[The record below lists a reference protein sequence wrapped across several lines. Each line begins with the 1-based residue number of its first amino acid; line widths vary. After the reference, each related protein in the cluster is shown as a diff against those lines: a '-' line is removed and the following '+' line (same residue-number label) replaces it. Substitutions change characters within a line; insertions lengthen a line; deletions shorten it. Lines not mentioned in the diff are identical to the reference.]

1 MFGALESGIQS
12 VENWFW
18 GVPLKYDHFAITI
31 AVLAATLVPAVA
43 ARANPQEKPAPQD
56 TEKIGPPPTTNKQA
70 KASDRKLLKEL
81 ETPYRRWLEED
92 VVYIITDDERKTF
105 LRLSTN
111 EEREQFVEMFWQKR
125 NPNPESPDN
134 EFKEEHYRRIA
145 YVNARY
151 ASGLPG
157 WRTDRG
163 HIYIM
168 WGPPDETDSHPSGGA
183 YERLPEEGGGS
194 TTAYPFEDWR
204 YRHIDG
210 IGDDVNIEFV
220 DTTWSGE
227 FHLTMDPCEKDA
239 LAKTNTGGT
248 SMSEIMGDS
257 TRADRFSNPNGTT
270 CSKSQATGGGIDP
283 LEFTRLQTFAD
294 ILTRPQVKNKELE
307 ALVTS
312 RILRNQL
319 IFEYQYSFLR
329 VTSDTVLVPITVQI
343 SNRQLTWETRDGVHS
358 AVLDVFGR
366 VSTLTGRVV
375 QTFEDTLNRDFPDS
389 LAQQSRQGMSVYQ
402 KAVPLRPGLYRL
414 DLVLKDVKSGNVG
427 VVGTSLRVPRYDY
440 EQLSAS
446 NLILA
451 DQMERVSSKQVGLG
465 QFVIGDAKVRPRV
478 NQSFTTGER
487 MSVYLQIYNLG
498 VDEKTHHSDVTYDFI
513 LTRLDGGTAK
523 EVFHKK
529 ETSDEFGQSG
539 QQVTLEKRIPL
550 AGLEP
555 GRYKFTVQVTD
566 NVSKQSISPTADFT
580 VKEAAAAAARN

>member
-1 MFGALESGIQS
+1 MTKTG
-12 VENWFW
+12 FW
-18 GVPLKYDHFAITI
+18 GVPLKYAQSAITV
-31 AVLAATLVPAVA
+31 ALLAATLVPAAA
-43 ARANPQEKPAPQD
+43 ARAKPQDKPVPQD
-56 TEKIGPPPTTNKQA
+56 TEKVGPPPEANKQA

-81 ETPYRRWLEED
+81 DTPYRRWLEED
-92 VVYIITDDERKTF
+92 VVYIITDEERKTF

-111 EEREQFVEMFWQKR
+111 EEREQFVETFWQKR

-145 YVNARY
+145 YANARF

-157 WRTDRG
+157 WKTDRG
-163 HIYIM
+163 RVYIT
-168 WGPPDETDSHPSGGA
+168 WGPPDERDAHPSGGA

-227 FHLTMDPCEKDA
+227 YRLTMDPCEKDA
-239 LAKTNTGGT
+239 LAHTNTGGM
-248 SMSEIMGDS
+248 SMSEVQGMS
-257 TRADRFSNPNGTT
+257 TRADRFTNPNGTT
-270 CSKSQATGGGIDP
+270 CSASQMADP
-283 LEFTRLQTFAD
+283 LDPHEFTRIQTFAD
-294 ILTRPQVKNKELE
+294 ILTTPELKNRELE

-312 RILRNQL
+312 KIVRNQL
-319 IFEYQYSFLR
+319 AFEYQYSFLR

-343 SNRQLTWETRDGVHS
+343 SNRQLTWETREGVHS
-358 AVLDVFGR
+358 AVLDVYGR
-366 VSTLTGRVV
+366 LSTLTGKVV
-375 QTFEDTLNRDFPDS
+375 QRFEDTLNRDFPDS
-389 LAQQSRQGMSVYQ
+389 LAQQARQGMSVYQ

-427 VVGTSLRVPRYDY
+427 VVGTSVRVPRYDY

-478 NQSFTTGER
+478 NQTFTPAES

-498 VDEKTHHSDVTYDFI
+498 VDQKTRHSDVTYDFI
-513 LTRLDGGTAK
+513 LTKLDGGKAT
-523 EVFHKK
+523 EVFRKK

-550 AGLEP
+550 AGLAP

-566 NVSKQSISPTADFT
+566 NVSKQSISPAADFT